1 MSTVNGS
8 TSADF
13 LASLNIDKK
22 NQDAADASKAS
33 TGKTTLGQDAFM
45 KLLVTQMKNQNP
57 LNPQDNTAFV
67 AQLAQFSSL
76 EGIQNLNTTVNGL
89 ATGLQSSQALQAS
102 ALVGR
107 TVEVE
112 TDKSYLAKDS
122 YVQGTIVLPESSSNL
137 KLNVY
142 DSKDKLVWQKDLGAQ
157 EAGDLPFAWDGSL
170 PDGTKLPAGNYKFE
184 AIAAG
189 KDKPTTLTTYLGNN
203 VNSVT
208 MGANQTMTLNVN
220 NVGAVELKDIKN
232 IL

>member
-1 MSTVNGS
+1 MTTVNSS
-8 TSADF
+8 TSSDI
-13 LASLNIDKK
+13 LNSLSINKK
-22 NQDAADASKAS
+22 SETEES
-33 TGKTTLGQDAFM
+33 SSTTGKAGQSLGQDAFM
-45 KLLVTQMKNQNP
+45 KLLVTQLKNQNP
-57 LNPQDNTAFV
+57 LSPQDNTQFV

-112 TDKSYLAKDS
+112 TDKAYLGTTGVVMGTMVLEDS
-122 YVQGTIVLPESSSNL
+122 TSAL

-142 DSKDKLVWQKDLGAQ
+142 NSSNELVWSKDLGTQ
-157 EAGDLPFAWDGSL
+157 DAGNLPFAWDGTL
-170 PDGTKLPAGNYKFE
+170 PNGQKLAAGNYRFE
-184 AIAAG
+184 AVAAG

-208 MGANQTMTLNVN
+208 MGTNGAVSLNVN
-220 NVGAVELKDIKN
+220 NVGAVALADVKN